1 MERVAPCLLS
11 KFNILCTVHSS
22 PLVQMPLD
30 ISLHLA
36 LPGTV
41 SVFLPLF
48 VIMFETNCLGPY
60 VYFSSVFQVGFS
72 NK

>member
-1 MERVAPCLLS
+1 MEGGAPYLLR

-22 PLVQMPLD
+22 PLLQTPLNS
-30 ISLHLA
+30 SLHLA

-41 SVFLPLF
+41 SGFLLLF

-60 VYFSSVFQVGFS
+60 VSFSSVFQVGFS